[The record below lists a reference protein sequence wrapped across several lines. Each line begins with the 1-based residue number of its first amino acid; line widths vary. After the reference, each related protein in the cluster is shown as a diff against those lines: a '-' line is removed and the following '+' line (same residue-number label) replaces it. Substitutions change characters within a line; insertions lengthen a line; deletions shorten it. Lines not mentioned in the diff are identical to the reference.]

1 MTEKLSGGLTKRIVD
16 AAPPRERP
24 YFLTDE
30 GKNAVVGFALRVYPS
45 GRKSF
50 VFRFRPAG
58 RQSSVTLIT
67 IGEFGPLTVQDAR
80 AHAIQLR
87 ADVTSSRSDPAKDP
101 RAARRAVRTAKI
113 AEANAIT
120 FGALCDA
127 FLADAATRVK
137 ASTAQFYREHVGTS
151 VRKLG
156 PRKGETIE
164 SPLRVCLG
172 RKPAKDVTRDDVRK
186 YYEVRRK
193 TAPAEARRTIKMIGS
208 VYRFGDTE
216 GLVPP
221 GLMPTKGI
229 VLGKL
234 SPPRRTALSTAQYAA
249 FGSALLTAERT
260 GIAPSPAR
268 KQRARGESHAR
279 RAKATGN
286 KRGPYKRAELER
298 RLVKSYPVACAALRF
313 LALTGWRI
321 GEVRSLLW
329 ESIDDERHDATLQDT
344 KTGVSH
350 RPLGQAAR
358 ELLKAERERQPQNG
372 VTAKYVFPSSVDAHR
387 PIADVGALWLNVVH
401 AAGLT
406 LTPHGLRH
414 SFVTVAR
421 ELGYGDH
428 VIAALVGH
436 SLGSMTSRYGMAPGD
451 IVREAADKVSESIA
465 ARLAGQK

>member
-1 MTEKLSGGLTKRIVD
+1 MTEKLSGGLNKRTVD
-16 AAPPRERP
+16 AAAPRDRP
-24 YFLTDE
+24 YFLADE
-30 GKNAVVGFALRVYPS
+30 GKNAVVGFAVRVYPS
-45 GRKSF
+45 GQKSF

-67 IGEFGPLTVQDAR
+67 IGEYGTLTVQDAR
-80 AHAIQLR
+80 AQAIQLR
-87 ADVTSSRSDPAKDP
+87 ADVTSSRNDPAKDP

-127 FLADAATRVK
+127 FLTDAATRVK
-137 ASTAQFYREHVGTS
+137 ASTAQFYREHVGSS
-151 VRKLG
+151 VRKRG
-156 PRKGETIE
+156 PRQGETIE
-164 SPLRVCLG
+164 SPLRVSLG

-208 VYRFGDTE
+208 VYRFGESE

-221 GLMPTKGI
+221 GVMPTKGI

-249 FGSALLTAERT
+249 FGSALNAAEET
-260 GIAPSPAR
+260 GIAPAPER
-268 KQRARGESHAR
+268 QRRARGESHAR

-286 KRGPYKRAELER
+286 KRGPYKRAEPEI
-298 RLVKSYPVACAALRF
+298 RLVKGYPVACAALRF

-329 ESIDDERHDATLQDT
+329 ESIDDERHKATLHDT
-344 KTGVSH
+344 KTGVSE

-358 ELLKAERERQPQNG
+358 ELLKAERDRQGQNS
-372 VTAKYVFPSSVDAHR
+372 VTSAYVFPSSLDDHR

-401 AAGLT
+401 KAELT

-436 SLGSMTSRYGMAPGD
+436 SLGSMTSRYGMAPRD

-465 ARLAGQK
+465 ARLSGQQ